1 MKDFDWTPFTKSKD
15 DYKGDY
21 HNHLIELYK
30 VYVRTADNNSARRQS
45 SNTFYLTLNT
55 GVIAFCG
62 YRFDPSGNFN
72 FLLIL
77 VGILGIALC
86 YLWHSTLL
94 SHKQLNTKK
103 FDVILKIEK
112 EFPIEP
118 FEAEWALLGSGKKPK
133 VYKEI
138 TKIEMRVPIVFGIIY
153 SLMVLGLLYFIL
165 RQC

>member
-1 MKDFDWTPFTKSKD
+1 MKDFDWTPFTKSRD

-30 VYVRTADNNSARRQS
+30 TYVRSADNNSRRRQS

-55 GVIAFCG
+55 GLIAFCG
-62 YRFDPSGNFN
+62 YRFNPDSDVN

-77 VGILGIALC
+77 LGILGVALC
-86 YLWHSTLL
+86 YLWYGTLK
-94 SHKQLNTKK
+94 SHKQLNTQK
-103 FDVILKIEK
+103 FNVILKIEK

-118 FEAEWALLGSGKKPK
+118 FEAEWELLEKGKNSK

-138 TKIEMRVPIVFGIIY
+138 TKLEMKVPYAFGT
-153 SLMVLGLLYFIL
+153 SCVLMALGIL
-165 RQC
+165 GFMLWRC